1 MELYIDRKRTLL
13 PRIDAIYVLAR
24 LMLLVVIGWYAF
36 FGPGE
41 SAPRIYWTVI
51 LGTFLLQSGYVL
63 VSTAR
68 KLDIRPAY
76 VVSLVYDLAL
86 VPFLVYHT
94 GGVDS
99 SFYLVFCLTVSIA
112 AYVLTLPVA
121 SATVILGSA
130 GYLTVVFPQ
139 LTADNYFNVIVRLG
153 FIWIYYLVIS
163 YALDYFR
170 RSESRMLK
178 LFNTLNMRTS
188 ELEKSQ
194 AQLEHIYEN
203 SRVLA
208 SILDT
213 EGLVLAVDRIMG
225 RVFAYNDYAIILI
238 TKGGYQYRVR
248 CIDGVA
254 NYTPEDVDVC
264 QMEII
269 RRVGNIGEPVRI
281 PDTRSRRDYVALGR
295 QTRSAMAVPMVAR
308 GHASG
313 VLLAESAERDHFN
326 ERDIQL
332 LSIVARSAAMA
343 LENAALHKRTEE
355 LTIMDE
361 LTRAFNYRHFVKK
374 LDEEKKRAARYKMPL
389 SIIMVDIDHFKRFN
403 DTNGHEAGNVVLRE
417 LAKIIKGCIRDVDI
431 FARYG
436 GEEFVIVLPQTDLR
450 AARVIGERIRE
461 QIEAHKVHL
470 PESGP
475 RTITVSVGVSS
486 YPENGRSEDELVDAA
501 DKALYQAKGD
511 GRNMVCTL

>member
-1 MELYIDRKRTLL
+1 MDLYTDRKRTLL
-13 PRIDAIYVLAR
+13 PRIDSIYILAR
-24 LMLLVVIGWYAF
+24 LMLFIIVGWYAF

-41 SAPRIYWTVI
+41 TEPNSYWIVI
-51 LGTFLLQSGYVL
+51 LGTYVLQGGYVL
-63 VSTAR
+63 LSTR
-68 KLDIRPAY
+68 KSFDIRPAY
-76 VVSLVYDLAL
+76 VTSLVYDLIL
-86 VPFLVYHT
+86 VPSLVYHT

-99 SFYLVFCLTVSIA
+99 SFYLILCLTVSIA
-112 AYVLTLPVA
+112 AYVLAFPLAV
-121 SATVILGSA
+121 ATVLLASA
-130 GYLTVVFPQ
+130 GYLASVFPG
-139 LTADNYFNVIVRLG
+139 LTVDNYFNVILRLG
-153 FIWIYYLVIS
+153 FVWIYYLVIS
-163 YALDYFR
+163 YSLDYFR

-213 EGLVLAVDRIMG
+213 EGLVLALDRIMG
-225 RVFAYNDYAIILI
+225 TVFGYSDYAIILI

-248 CIDGVA
+248 CVNGVA
-254 NYTPEDVDVC
+254 NYTPEEVDVRR
-264 QMEII
+264 MEII
-269 RRVGNIGEPVRI
+269 RRVGNVGEPVRI
-281 PDTRSRRDYVALGR
+281 PDIGSRSDYMPLDKR
-295 QTRSAMAVPMVAR
+295 NRSAMAVPMMAR
-308 GHASG
+308 GHSGG
-313 VLLAESAERDHFN
+313 VLLAESQDRDHFG

-343 LENAALHKRTEE
+343 LENAVLHKRTEE

-374 LDEEKKRAARYKMPL
+374 LDEEKKRAARYKLPL
-389 SIIMVDIDHFKRFN
+389 SIIMVDIDHFKQFN
-403 DTNGHEAGNVVLRE
+403 DSNGHEAGNVVLRE
-417 LAKIIKGCIRDVDI
+417 LAQIIKGCIRDVDI

-436 GEEFVIVLPQTDLR
+436 GEEFVVVLPQTDLQ

-461 QIEAHKVHL
+461 QVEAHKVLL
-470 PESGP
+470 PELGH

-486 YPENGRSEDELVDAA
+486 YPENGRSEDDLVDAA
-501 DKALYQAKGD
+501 DKALYRAKGD

>member
-1 MELYIDRKRTLL
+1 MDLYIDSKRTLL
-13 PRIDAIYVLAR
+13 PRIDAIYLLAR
-24 LMLLVVIGWYAF
+24 LMLFIVIGWYAF
-36 FGPGE
+36 LGPGE
-41 SAPRIYWTVI
+41 SLQDTYWIVI
-51 LGTFLLQSGYVL
+51 LSTYLLQGVYVL
-63 VSTAR
+63 LSNSR
-68 KLDIRPAY
+68 SFDIRHAY
-76 VVSLVYDLAL
+76 LVSLLYDLAL

-99 SFYLVFCLTVSIA
+99 SFYLILCVTVSIA
-112 AYVLTLPVA
+112 AYVLTFPLAVT
-121 SATVILGSA
+121 TVLLGSA
-130 GYLTVVFPQ
+130 GYLVSVFPG
-139 LTADNYFNVIVRLG
+139 LNADNYFNVILRLG

-225 RVFAYNDYAIILI
+225 TVFGYSDYAVILI
-238 TKGGYQYRVR
+238 TKGGYHYRVR
-248 CIDGVA
+248 CVGGVT
-254 NYTPEDVDVC
+254 NYTPEEVDIR
-264 QMEII
+264 QMEIV
-269 RRVGNIGEPVRI
+269 RRVGNVGEPVRI
-281 PDTRSRRDYVALGR
+281 PDCRSRHDYRPLDEKN
-295 QTRSAMAVPMVAR
+295 RSAMAVPMMAR
-308 GHASG
+308 GHSGG
-313 VLLAESAERDHFN
+313 VLLAESRNRDHFQ

-389 SIIMVDIDHFKRFN
+389 SIIMVDIDHFKLFN
-403 DTNGHEAGNVVLRE
+403 DTNGHEAGNAVLRE
-417 LAKIIKGCIRDVDI
+417 LAKIIQGCIRDVDI

-436 GEEFVIVLPQTDLR
+436 GEEFVVVLPQTDLQ
-450 AARVIGERIRE
+450 AARIIGERIRE
-461 QIEAHKVHL
+461 QVEAHKVLL
-470 PESGP
+470 PELGH

-486 YPENGRSEDELVDAA
+486 YPENGRSENELVDAA
-501 DKALYQAKGD
+501 DKALYRAKGD